1 MGMVGADCLAS
12 KRQISVPQCV
22 VDQGSGGLGEQRD
35 LGRGDLR
42 EWRTGKFGEV
52 EDLPRVQSSTSVH
65 IPLKNNASRFHSS
78 ERHPCQPSCS
88 LRPSAVNNIHALL
101 HTCDYT

>member
-12 KRQISVPQCV
+12 KRQIPVQQC
-22 VDQGSGGLGEQRD
+22 VDQGSGGPGEQRD
-35 LGRGDLR
+35 LGRGNLK

-52 EDLPRVQSSTSVH
+52 EGLARVQSSTSVH
-65 IPLKNNASRFHSS
+65 MPFKNKASRFHSS
-78 ERHPCQPSCS
+78 ERHPCQPSRS
-88 LRPSAVNNIHALL
+88 LRPSAVNNSHALL